1 MLPSILW
8 HGNSNKDYFYLFLN
22 YYQMVS
28 DSRHLMEN
36 ATLRKILQFLCFA
49 IYFKSILIGQMA
61 WRKLFQRYRHK
72 WVYQVKMKRI
82 NILTFDD
89 WHQLT
94 VHDKMLLTSCKKIA
108 QPNISPH

>member
-1 MLPSILW
+1 MGILI
-8 HGNSNKDYFYLFLN
+8 KIIFYLFLN

-49 IYFKSILIGQMA
+49 ILIGQMA
-61 WRKLFQRYRHK
+61 WRKLFQWYRHK
-72 WVYQVKMKRI
+72 WVYPVKMKRI